1 MPVYVYQTFEIK
13 QEKFKEAIEN
23 LQEIK
28 KYRNETYDHSVEVLI
43 PITGHDY
50 TYAIHATY
58 DSLAEMEI
66 QNRKMYD
73 DDEYLK
79 LVGNFFLDHVVQ
91 GTMYTQIY
99 RGITKKIASKDDKQE

>member
-1 MPVYVYQTFEIK
+1 MAVYVYQTFEIK

-28 KYRNETYDHSVEVLI
+28 QYRNENYEHTVEVLI
-43 PITGHDY
+43 PIAGHDY

-58 DSLAEMEI
+58 DGLAEMEV
-66 QNRKMYD
+66 QNKKMYD

-99 RGITKKIASKDDKQE
+99 RGINKKISKKEEKS